1 MPGYRHKNVH
11 YNVEAKMVDGYQNS
25 EKVRPSK
32 DSTIEG
38 KSDAKREEK
47 LEEMESP
54 LSAQDMPSAHSR
66 LVRNTRLA

>member
-38 KSDAKREEK
+38 KFT
-47 LEEMESP
+47 P
-54 LSAQDMPSAHSR
+54 LRS
-66 LVRNTRLA
+66 NK